1 MTTSLPF
8 PYTLNNLR
16 VTETGTSTFL
26 QLNAA
31 AGAVWTTLRPIGTP
45 DKQLIVCVG
54 TPVLHRWYF
63 LQDLLDGLASD
74 DYTFSVDSPL
84 PPPAKPDWG
93 DLSEAAVSFAVR
105 GALGFTVDAMRDTL
119 GGAEEFAAAQ
129 AEVISA
135 DLIPHKASVVG
146 PLWEAT
152 TKPQR
157 EALARTIMQQA
168 TKLYVEPSKT
178 TPSDL
183 GSIVYNA
190 PRTLTP
196 DQLENVTR
204 RIAVRT
210 SQRTKWP
217 FANMSGGQSVFI
229 EASLAAK
236 GQRAAHAYGA
246 SAGVVFVTHR
256 LNNGDLEVIRTST
269 TRPLRAKKGN

>member
-1 MTTSLPF
+1 MTTSPTF

-26 QLNAA
+26 QLNTT
-31 AGAVWTTLRPIGTP
+31 AGAMWATLRPVGTP

-63 LQDLLDGLASD
+63 LQDILEALASD
-74 DYTFSVDSPL
+74 DYAFSVDAPL
-84 PPPAKPDWG
+84 PTPAQPDWG
-93 DLSEAAVSFAVR
+93 DLSDAAISFAVR
-105 GALGFTVDAMRDTL
+105 GALGFTVEAMRDVL
-119 GGAEEFAAAQ
+119 GGADAFAAAQ

-135 DLIPHKASVVG
+135 DLTPHKASVVG
-146 PLWEAT
+146 PLWEAII
-152 TKPQR
+152 KPQR
-157 EALARTIMQQA
+157 EALALKVMQQA

-178 TPSDL
+178 TPTDL
-183 GSIVYNA
+183 GSIVYNT

-196 DQLENVTR
+196 DQLENITR

-217 FANMSGGQSVFI
+217 FANMADGQSVFI
-229 EASLAAK
+229 EAPLATR

-246 SAGVVFVTHR
+246 SSGVTFITHR
-256 LNNGDLEVIRTST
+256 LNNGDLEVIRVG
-269 TRPLRAKKGN
+269 AKYRKA

>member
-1 MTTSLPF
+1 MTTQLPF

-26 QLNAA
+26 QMNTAL
-31 AGAVWTTLRPIGTP
+31 GDSWTTLRPVGTP
-45 DKQLIVCVG
+45 DKQMIVCVG

-63 LQDLLDGLASD
+63 LQDLLDALASD
-74 DYTFSVDSPL
+74 EYTFSVDAPL
-84 PPPAKPDWG
+84 PSPAKPDWG
-93 DLSEAAVSFAVR
+93 DLSDAAVSFAVR
-105 GALGFTVDAMRDTL
+105 GALGFTVDAMRDVL
-119 GGAEEFAAAQ
+119 GGADGFAAAQ

-135 DLIPHKASVVG
+135 DLTPHKASVVG

-152 TKPQR
+152 ITPQR
-157 EALARTIMQQA
+157 EALKHT
-168 TKLYVEPSKT
+168 TTTLYIEPSKT
-178 TPSDL
+178 TPTDL
-183 GSIVYNA
+183 GSIVYNT

-217 FANMSGGQSVFI
+217 FAKMADGQSVFI
-229 EASLAAK
+229 EASLATK

-246 SAGVVFVTHR
+246 VAGVAFVTHR
-256 LNNGDLEVIRTST
+256 LNNGDLEVIRIGAKPT
-269 TRPLRAKKGN
+269 TQPKKGN

>member
-16 VTETGTSTFL
+16 VTVTGTSTFL
-26 QLNAA
+26 QLNTS
-31 AGAVWTTLRPIGTP
+31 AGDSWTTLRPVGTP
-45 DKQLIVCVG
+45 DKQMIVCVG
-54 TPVLHRWYF
+54 TPVIHRWYF
-63 LQDLLDGLASD
+63 LQDILDALASD
-74 DYTFSVDSPL
+74 DYTFSVDAPL

-93 DLSEAAVSFAVR
+93 DLSDAAVSFAVR
-105 GALGFTVDAMRDTL
+105 GALGFTVDAMRDVL
-119 GGAEEFAAAQ
+119 GGADGFAAAQ

-135 DLIPHKASVVG
+135 DLTPHKASVVG

-152 TKPQR
+152 VKPQR
-157 EALARTIMQQA
+157 EALAQAIMQNA
-168 TKLYVEPSKT
+168 TALYIEPSKT
-178 TPSDL
+178 TPTDL
-183 GSIVYNA
+183 GSIVYNE

-217 FANMSGGQSVFI
+217 FAKMADGQSVFI
-229 EASLAAK
+229 EASLATK

-246 SAGVVFVTHR
+246 SAGIVFVTHR
-256 LNNGDLEVIRTST
+256 LNNGDLEVIRVGTKH
-269 TRPLRAKKGN
+269 RKA